1 MINSFVLL
9 LLFLLLNFL
18 FFKNYLIISK
28 KYNLYDF
35 PDNLRKKHK
44 VPTPLLGGLLI
55 FLNLIFYTFLEY
67 NEFFL
72 VNYFSTNKEIFI
84 FFCASSSFYFLGY
97 YDDKFH
103 LKANYKLVII
113 SILISMVMFFDD
125 NIVIKYI
132 DFSFINFSLEFHS
145 YSYFITILCFLL
157 FINSFNML
165 DGINGQATSYCL
177 FIIILFLVFEI
188 NIFLF
193 LCLLTSLLFFLYYN
207 FKGKMFLGDSGTLL
221 LGFILSYFFIKSSNE
236 LSILHSDEIF
246 LIMMIP
252 GLELLRLA
260 ITRLIKKKHPFKPD
274 NNHIHH
280 FMINKFG
287 YLKSYLLIQLILVMP
302 YLTYLIFSNS
312 ILSFTISFIAYAL
325 ILMLVQKKI
334 KKI

>member
-1 MINSFVLL
+1 MINFFLL
-9 LLFLLLNFL
+9 LSLNFL

-44 VPTPLLGGLLI
+44 EPTPLLGGLLI

-67 NEFFL
+67 GEFL
-72 VNYFSTNKEIFI
+72 SLNYFSTNKEIFT
-84 FFCASSSFYFLGY
+84 FFCISSGFYFLGY

-103 LKANYKLVII
+103 LRANYKLIII
-113 SILISMVMFFDD
+113 SLLIFIAMFFDD
-125 NIVIKYI
+125 NLVIRYI
-132 DFSFINFSLEFHS
+132 DFSFVDFRLEFHS

-165 DGINGQATSYCL
+165 DGINGQAASYSL
-177 FIIILFLVFEI
+177 FIILLFIILKM
-188 NIFLF
+188 NSFLF
-193 LCLLTSLLFFLYYN
+193 LCLLTSLIFFLYYN
-207 FKGKMFLGDSGTLL
+207 FKGKIFLGDSGTML
-221 LGFILSYFFIKSSNE
+221 LGFVLSYFFIKSSTI
-236 LSILHSDEIF
+236 LSVLHSDEIF

-280 FMINKFG
+280 HMIDKFG
-287 YLKSYLLIQLILVMP
+287 YSKSYFLIQLLLMMP
-302 YLTYLIFSNS
+302 YLIYLIFSNS
-312 ILSFTISFIAYAL
+312 IISLIISFATYSL
-325 ILMLVQKKI
+325 ILIFVKKNSKKI
-334 KKI
+334 